1 MDKPWRGVF
10 PIVVTPFTESYEL
23 DEKGLRSLV
32 RFCLRSGVQ
41 GLVGPANASE
51 FSTLSD
57 DERKRWLEIVV
68 AETGGAVPVIA
79 ATTSGHALPA
89 IDLSRFAQK
98 LGAKGIMS
106 MPPHVQHPD
115 AEGCYAYYKALSEAL
130 DIPIMVQNYIG
141 PIGTPMS
148 PGLLAR
154 MCKELPQVQYIKEE
168 TFPSSRML
176 SLTIAAAGKVCKGIF
191 GGQGGLYLVDE
202 YRRGSVGNMPAC
214 EIPDVQVVLWNALEA
229 GDLAGARAMFNRV
242 LPLINYE
249 RQYGVGLYK
258 EILYRRGVISTAI
271 CRTPGKAL
279 DDDDRAEL
287 TDILADIEPLYT
299 V

>member
-1 MDKPWRGVF
+1 MDAPWRGVF
-10 PIVVTPFTESYEL
+10 PIVVTPFTRSYEL
-23 DEKGLRSLV
+23 DEAGLRKLV
-32 RFCLRSGVQ
+32 QFCLKAGVQ

-57 DERKRWLEIVV
+57 EERRRWLEIVV
-68 AETGGAVPVIA
+68 AEAGGQVPVIA

-89 IDLSRFAQK
+89 VALSRFAQK
-98 LGAKGIMS
+98 LGAAGIMS

-115 AEGCYAYYKALSEAL
+115 AAGCYAYYRALSDAL
-130 DIPIMVQNYIG
+130 EVPIMVQNYIG
-141 PIGTPMS
+141 PIGTPMR
-148 PGLLAR
+148 PDLLAR
-154 MCKELPQVQYIKEE
+154 MCRELPRVEYIKEE

-176 SLTIAAAGKVCKGIF
+176 SLTIAAADKLCKGIF

-202 YRRGSVGNMPAC
+202 FRRGAAGTMPAC
-214 EIPDVQVVLWNALEA
+214 EIPDVQAAIWRALEA
-229 GDLAGARAMFNRV
+229 GDQAGARAMFNRV

-258 EILYRRGVISTAI
+258 EILCRRGVISTTL
-271 CRTPGKAL
+271 CRTPGKEL
-279 DDDDRAEL
+279 DDDDRAEV